1 MATTTRKPRVQDT
14 TRLPDVLQFMQLLW
28 AVIHGVERC
37 SKRMSTQM
45 GVTGTQRLVLRVV
58 GLFPELSAGELATIL
73 KVHPSTLTGVL
84 RRLTAQKLLQRVDD
98 GRDRRRV
105 VLRLTPRGTKLNAVH
120 GGTVE
125 ASVGVALRGVAER
138 DQNVTRRVL
147 QRIAEH
153 LDPPVSKQSVRA
165 SRRGERVKAS
175 PPRSRKRA

>member
-1 MATTTRKPRVQDT
+1 MATTTRKPRELDKA
-14 TRLPDVLQFMQLLW
+14 RLPEVLQFMQSLW

-37 SKRMSTQM
+37 SKRMSTEI

-58 GLFPELSAGELATIL
+58 GLFPELSAGELAAIFH
-73 KVHPSTLTGVL
+73 VHPSTLTGVL
-84 RRLTAQKLLQRVDD
+84 RRLTAQRLLQRVDD
-98 GRDRRRV
+98 GGDRRRV

-125 ASVGVALRGVAER
+125 ASVGAALRGIGAR

-153 LDPPVSKQSVRA
+153 LDPPVSKQSVRP
-165 SRRGERVKAS
+165 SRHGGHVKSS
-175 PPRSRKRA
+175 PSRSRKRA